1 MNSKGIVIVLSVGCI
16 LTFAV
21 ETLYAQIKKGDKELS
36 VAASFM
42 ARKAENQNE
51 FATVFNVPIRFGIFA
66 ARAIEFEPELLFTKF
81 KEEDTGFVFSANLAY
96 HFSSG
101 HPQQKIVPYIFGGL
115 GVSNTFLFLSNTLY
129 PERSGDHFTVL
140 NLGAGIKQFI
150 AKDVALR
157 LEYRFQDFMGNDAV
171 VYHHLFLGLSVFFN

>member
-1 MNSKGIVIVLSVGCI
+1 MNRKGVAIVFSVCCI
-16 LTFAV
+16 LILAV
-21 ETLYAQIKKGDKELS
+21 ETLYAQIEKGDKEFS

-42 ARKAENQNE
+42 ARKAENQEE

-66 ARAIEFEPELLFTKF
+66 TKTIEFEPELLFSKF
-81 KEEDTGFVFSANLAY
+81 KEEDTGYVFSANLVY
-96 HFSSG
+96 HFNSG
-101 HPQQKIVPYIFGGL
+101 HPQQRTVPYIFGGL

-129 PERSGDHFTVL
+129 PERYGDHFTVL

-150 AKDVALR
+150 SKDVALR
-157 LEYRFQDFMGNDAV
+157 MEYRFQDFMGNDDM